1 MEDVGKKLDKMDE
14 KLEMIDGKLSAI
26 DKTLIEQAGQLRHHI
41 YRTDLAEQHLKLLE
55 SQIQPLTD
63 FLSKFNGV
71 MKFVG
76 VIATGIAMVVG
87 ILKIFESLF

>member
-1 MEDVGKKLDKMDE
+1 MNDLEKKLDKMD
-14 KLEMIDGKLSAI
+14 GKLDAMDTKLGQI
-26 DKTLIEQAGQLRHHI
+26 DITLVGQAADLKHHI
-41 YRTDLAEQHLKLLE
+41 YRTTLNEQHVKLLE
-55 SQIQPLTD
+55 AQIQPLTD

-87 ILKIFESLF
+87 VIKIFESLL